1 MVLQVEN
8 VGNVNIQAANYYAGP
23 YTTINEVLGY
33 NDYRKQ
39 QIVKN
44 ILKTNKNW
52 KHWNFKNELLCQNR
66 CKQMGALCLNMTN
79 Q

>member
-52 KHWNFKNELLCQNR
+52 KH
-66 CKQMGALCLNMTN
+66 
-79 Q
+79 